1 MGTTNKK
8 KIKTLS
14 SKQMKL
20 AAVANPKNKITNADF
35 KKLRNRTA

>member
-8 KIKTLS
+8 KPNTLS
-14 SKQMKL
+14 GKQVKL
-20 AAVANPKNKITNADF
+20 AAVANPKNKITNADL